1 MHQTRSRLL
10 MTLLLALALVAT
22 ACGGNGDTDTTTTTA
37 DTDTTEA
44 NGEETIEHPAGSTM
58 AEIQERGIIT
68 VGTKFDQPLFGLK
81 RATTGE
87 VEGFDVEIAKL
98 VAEAIDPDLEI
109 EFVETPSAVRED
121 VLVNGDVDMVVATYT
136 INDERKERV
145 GFAGPYYVAG
155 QDIMVPA
162 GNPEDIQGVDD
173 LNGKR
178 VCSVQGSTSIENV
191 REMAPEAEVTEFGTY
206 SQCADAMSD
215 GRVDAVSTDNVI
227 LLGLIE
233 ESDGEFELVGNP
245 FTTEPYGIGVPK
257 DDDEFRT
264 FINDRLEEIYEN
276 GEWADAYER
285 TVGVVD
291 EETPEPPEVD
301 RY

>member
-1 MHQTRSRLL
+1 MLG
-10 MTLLLALALVAT
+10 LLLALALVAT
-22 ACGGNGDTDTTTTTA
+22 ACGGDNGGTDVGTDTTQGG
-37 DTDTTEA
+37 DS
-44 NGEETIEHPAGSTM
+44 EETIEHPAGSAM
-58 AEIQERGIIT
+58 AEIQDRGIIT

-98 VAEAIDPDLEI
+98 IAEAIDPDLEI

-136 INDERKERV
+136 INDTRKERV

-191 REMAPEAEVTEFGTY
+191 REQAPEAEVTEFGTY

-227 LLGLIE
+227 LVGLIDQ
-233 ESDGEFELVGNP
+233 SDGAFKLVDNP
-245 FTTEPYGIGVPK
+245 FTEEPYGIGVPK
-257 DDDEFRT
+257 DDQAMRDFV
-264 FINDRLEEIYEN
+264 NDVLEEIFES
-276 GEWADAYER
+276 GEWAEAYES
-285 TVGVVD
+285 TVGTVA
-291 EETPEPPEVD
+291 ETTPEPPEID

>member
-1 MHQTRSRLL
+1 MNHTRSRWLVG
-10 MTLLLALALVAT
+10 LLLALALVAT
-22 ACGGNGDTDTTTTTA
+22 ACGGGGDESATSTTA
-37 DTDTTEA
+37 GGG
-44 NGEETIEHPAGSTM
+44 GEETIEHPPGSTM
-58 AEIQERGIIT
+58 AEIQDRGTIK

-98 VAEAIDPDLEI
+98 IAEAIDPDLEI
-109 EFVETPSAVRED
+109 EFVETPSAVREE

-136 INDERKERV
+136 INDTRKERV

-162 GNPEDIQGVDD
+162 GNPEGIEGVDD

-178 VCSVQGSTSIENV
+178 VCSVTGSTSIENV
-191 REMAPEAEVTEFGTY
+191 RDQAPDAEVIEFGTY
-206 SQCADAMSD
+206 SQCADAMRD

-233 ESDGEFELVGNP
+233 ESDGAFELVGNP
-245 FTTEPYGIGVPK
+245 FTEEPYGIGVPK
-257 DDDEFRT
+257 DDEEFRA
-264 FINDRLEEIYEN
+264 FVNDRLEEIFQN
-276 GEWADAYER
+276 GEWAEAYER
-285 TVGVVD
+285 TVGTVD
-291 EETPEPPEVD
+291 ENTPEPPEVD

>member
-1 MHQTRSRLL
+1 MRIGRWMRLAGTVL
-10 MTLLLALALVAT
+10 VLTLAAA
-22 ACGGNGDTDTTTTTA
+22 ACGGDDEGGDGGGQVNEGASFAEGT
-37 DTDTTEA
+37 
-44 NGEETIEHPAGSTM
+44 TM
-58 AEIQERGIIT
+58 ARLQEAGAVT

-98 VAEAIDPDLEI
+98 IAEAIDPDLEI

-136 INDERKERV
+136 INDKRKERV

-155 QDIMVPA
+155 QDIMVMA

-191 REMAPEAEVTEFGTY
+191 REQAPDAEVTEFGTY

-257 DDDEFRT
+257 DDDEFRN
-264 FINDRLEEIYEN
+264 FINDRLEEIFQN
-276 GEWADAYER
+276 GEWAEAYQR
-285 TVGVVD
+285 TVGKVAED
-291 EETPEPPEVD
+291 TPEPPEID

>member
-1 MHQTRSRLL
+1 MNRTRPRWLVG
-10 MTLLLALALVAT
+10 LLLALALAT
-22 ACGGNGDTDTTTTTA
+22 ACGGGDDSATTTTTA
-37 DTDTTEA
+37 GGDT
-44 NGEETIEHPAGSTM
+44 EETVEHPAGSTM
-58 AEIQERGIIT
+58 AEIQERGSIT

-136 INDERKERV
+136 INDTRKERV

-178 VCSVQGSTSIENV
+178 VCSVTGSTSIENV
-191 REMAPEAEVTEFGTY
+191 REQAPDAQVTEFGTY
-206 SQCADAMSD
+206 SQCAAAMGD

-233 ESDGEFELVGNP
+233 ESNGEFELVGNP
-245 FTTEPYGIGVPK
+245 FTEEPYGIGVPK
-257 DDDEFRT
+257 DDAEFRN
-264 FINDRLEEIYEN
+264 FVNDRLEEIFEN
-276 GEWADAYER
+276 GEWAEAYER

-291 EETPEPPEVD
+291 EDTPEPPEVD

>member
-1 MHQTRSRLL
+1 MNHTRSRWLVG
-10 MTLLLALALVAT
+10 LLLALALVAT
-22 ACGGNGDTDTTTTTA
+22 ACGGGDDESATPTTA
-37 DTDTTEA
+37 GGG
-44 NGEETIEHPAGSTM
+44 GEETIEHPPGSTM
-58 AEIQERGIIT
+58 AEIQDRGTIT

-98 VAEAIDPDLEI
+98 IAEAIDPDLEI
-109 EFVETPSAVRED
+109 EFVETPSAVREE
-121 VLVNGDVDMVVATYT
+121 VLVNGDVAMVVATYT
-136 INDERKERV
+136 INDKRKERV

-162 GNPEDIQGVDD
+162 GNPEGIEGVDD

-178 VCSVQGSTSIENV
+178 VCSVTGSTSIENV
-191 REMAPEAEVTEFGTY
+191 RKEAPDAEVIEFGTY
-206 SQCADAMSD
+206 SQCADAMRD

-233 ESDGEFELVGNP
+233 ESDGAFELVGNP
-245 FTTEPYGIGVPK
+245 FTEEPYGIGVPK
-257 DDDEFRT
+257 DDDEFRA
-264 FINDRLEEIYEN
+264 FVNDRLEEIFEN
-276 GEWADAYER
+276 GEWAEAYER
-285 TVGVVD
+285 TVGTVD
-291 EETPEPPEVD
+291 ENTPEPPEVD